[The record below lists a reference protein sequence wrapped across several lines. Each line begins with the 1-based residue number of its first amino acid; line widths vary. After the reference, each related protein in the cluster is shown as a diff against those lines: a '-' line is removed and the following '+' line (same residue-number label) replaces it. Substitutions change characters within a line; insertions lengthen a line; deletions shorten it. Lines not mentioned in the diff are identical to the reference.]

1 MRLMYRTL
9 HEHWPEYLIE
19 AWGLGTF
26 MVSAS
31 IFGTLLFAPA
41 SPVPG
46 VLSSDF
52 ARLALM
58 GIAMG
63 LTALGI
69 VVSPWGR
76 RSGAHINPAFTITYW
91 RLGKFAHWD
100 AVFYV
105 GAQFVGGLAGVL
117 LMIPV
122 LGQPFVEAPVRYVV
136 TVPGLRGVEAAFIG
150 ELLIAVITMA
160 VVLNLSSDPR
170 LAPWTPYA
178 VAALVA
184 SWVTFESP
192 YSGFGMNPA
201 RTVASALPAGEWTAI
216 WLYIVCPIAGML
228 VAAQLFRWAGRS
240 RDRAPGAL
248 CAKLYHDAKF
258 FCAHA
263 LPADGPRRCIFCRD
277 RGRASDLSAGWTP
290 ETGR

>member
-1 MRLMYRTL
+1 MQLMLRTL
-9 HEHWPEYLIE
+9 RQHWPEYLIE
-19 AWGLGTF
+19 AWGLGIF

-31 IFGTLLFAPA
+31 VFATLFYA
-41 SPVPG
+41 SESPLPRLLPSG
-46 VLSSDF
+46 S

-58 GIAMG
+58 GITMG

-76 RSGAHINPAFTITYW
+76 LSGAHINPAFTITFW
-91 RLGKFAHWD
+91 RLGKIAHWD

-117 LMIPV
+117 LMIPL
-122 LGQPFVEAPVRYVV
+122 LGRPFTQAPVHFAV
-136 TVPGLRGVEAAFIG
+136 TVPGPQGVATAFVG
-150 ELLIAVITMA
+150 ELVIAVVTMA
-160 VVLNLSSDPR
+160 VVLNLSSRPR

-178 VAALVA
+178 VAVLVA

-201 RTVASALPAGEWTAI
+201 RTVASALPAGDWTAI
-216 WLYIVCPIAGML
+216 WLYVVTPVGGML
-228 VAAQLFRWAGRS
+228 LAAQLFLWVGGVTS
-240 RDRAPGAL
+240 RARTGL
-248 CAKLYHDAKF
+248 CAKIYHDVTI

-263 LPADGPRRCIFCRD
+263 RPEDKPPRCIFCRD
-277 RGRASDLSAGWTP
+277 RVGSR
-290 ETGR
+290 

>member
-76 RSGAHINPAFTITYW
+76 RSGAHINPAFTVTYW
-91 RLGKFAHWD
+91 RLGKVAHWD

-105 GAQFVGGLAGVL
+105 AAQFVGGLAGVL
-117 LMIPV
+117 LMIPL
-122 LGQPFVEAPVRYVV
+122 LGRPFTQAPVHYVV
-136 TVPGLRGVEAAFIG
+136 TVPGRWGVEAALIG
-150 ELLIAVITMA
+150 ELGIALITMT
-160 VVLNLSSDPR
+160 VVLNLASRPQ
-170 LAPWTPYA
+170 LAPFTPYA
-178 VAALVA
+178 VAVLVA
-184 SWVTFESP
+184 TWVTFESP

-201 RTVASALPAGEWTAI
+201 RTVASALPADDWTAV
-216 WLYIVCPIAGML
+216 WLYIVSPIAGML
-228 VAAQLFRWAGRS
+228 IAAELFRAVG
-240 RDRAPGAL
+240 RAPGAGRAL
-248 CAKLYHDAKF
+248 CAKHYHDARF
-258 FCAHA
+258 FCAHVRSS
-263 LPADGPRRCIFCRD
+263 PPRCIFCRD
-277 RGRASDLSAGWTP
+277 RVRAG
-290 ETGR
+290 